1 MQNRIARLRELLVA
15 RDLDAVLISSPV
27 NRRYLSGF
35 RGSAGY
41 LLISADAAL
50 LFSDFR
56 YREQAAREAPA
67 FEFRQND
74 NQENPAQKLV
84 AEAVQELALRRVAI
98 EAEDLSVAVYQRF
111 SDALAEYAPA
121 AEFRP
126 VEQLVMPLRETKDAD
141 ELATLRRAI
150 AITDAAISAVLPQLR
165 PDMREREAAWLLE
178 KTMREAGADGIS
190 FPIIVAAGPNAALP
204 HHRAGD
210 DVLGEG
216 RPIVID
222 MGALLDGYHADL
234 TRTVILGTPDAQF
247 RRIYNIVLEAQRQA
261 IAGVRAGVPTADVD
275 ALARDYIEDM
285 GYGEQFGHGTG
296 HGVGLNI
303 HEAPGIRRAVAGKEA
318 PLLPAGA
325 VTSIEPGIYIEGW
338 GGVRIEDLV
347 LVREDDGEVLSQA
360 AKLQLPD

>member
-1 MQNRIARLRELLVA
+1 MHNRIAKLRDLLVA

-56 YREQAAREAPA
+56 YREQAARESAG
-67 FEFRQND
+67 FVFREND
-74 NQENPAQKLV
+74 NQENSVQKLV
-84 AEAVQELALRRVAI
+84 AEAIQELALQRVAI
-98 EAEDLSVAVYQRF
+98 EAEDLSIAVYQRF
-111 SDALAEYAPA
+111 SDALAERVPA
-121 AEFRP
+121 AAFAP
-126 VEQLVMPLRETKDAD
+126 VEQLVLSLREVKDAD

-210 DVLGEG
+210 DLLGEG

-234 TRTVILGTPDAQF
+234 TRTVLLGTPDAQF
-247 RRIYNIVLEAQRQA
+247 RRIYNIVLEAQRRA
-261 IAGVRAGVPTADVD
+261 ISGVRAGVPTADVD
-275 ALARDYIEDM
+275 ALARDYIDDM
-285 GYGEQFGHGTG
+285 AYGDQFGHGTG
-296 HGVGLNI
+296 HGVGLDI
-303 HEAPGIRRAVAGKEA
+303 HEAPGLRRAVAGKET

-347 LVREDDGEVLSQA
+347 LVREHACEVLSQA